1 MDNDTYVSN
10 SDVIKK
16 LDDLSAAV
24 GGTTVPTTTTKT
36 NTDFVIGINK
46 SIDAASGRTGVEYP
60 PYSHNTLVT
69 DKLDELA
76 EAIAEGGGGGPGPTP
91 VMGALSVTENGD
103 YLPSTYDYD
112 GFSSVSV
119 DVSTPT
125 PVMGALSVT
134 ENGDYLPSSYNYDG
148 FSSVSVDVPAP
159 TPSLLPVKVL
169 DNGEISTESS
179 YATANFT
186 ESIANYEYIV
196 VIFRRYLHESDVSDE
211 SHDYRGFVMKVS
223 DIVEYLNTHYETY
236 YPYSWRIIANG
247 FDRTISGGITLTSI
261 NSYNYSGAYN
271 KLCCDVYAYPTG
283 LLRYPN

>member
-10 SDVIKK
+10 SDVINK

-36 NTDFVIGINK
+36 NSDFVIGINK

-119 DVSTPT
+119 DVTAPT

-148 FSSVSVDVPAP
+148 FSSVSVDVPEP

-196 VIFRRYLHESDVSDE
+196 VIFRRYLHESDNNDE
-211 SHDYRGFVMKVS
+211 SHVIRGGVIKVS
-223 DIVEYLNTHYETY
+223 DIVDASGSLS
-236 YPYSWRIIANG
+236 YSWPVNANG
-247 FDRTISGGITLTSI
+247 FNKTIYGVITLTSI
-261 NSYNYSGAYN
+261 NTNDYSGAYN

-283 LLRYPN
+283 LLRYPD

>member
-1 MDNDTYVSN
+1 MGNDTYLGN

-119 DVSTPT
+119 DV
-125 PVMGALSVT
+125 
-134 ENGDYLPSSYNYDG
+134 
-148 FSSVSVDVPAP
+148 PAP

-169 DNGEISTESS
+169 SNGIISTREA

-186 ESIANYEYIV
+186 ESIANYEYITI
-196 VIFRRYLHESDVSDE
+196 IFKRYNPNDDTTDE
-211 SHDYRGFVMKVS
+211 SHTNRGMIVKVS
-223 DIVEYLNTHYETY
+223 DIVDASGALNYGW
-236 YPYSWRIIANG
+236 SSSVNG
-247 FDRTISGGITLTSI
+247 FSKTIYGVITLTSI
-261 NSYNYSGAYN
+261 NTNDYSGAYN
-271 KLCCDVYAYPTG
+271 LLTCDVYAYPTG
-283 LLRYPN
+283 LLRYPD